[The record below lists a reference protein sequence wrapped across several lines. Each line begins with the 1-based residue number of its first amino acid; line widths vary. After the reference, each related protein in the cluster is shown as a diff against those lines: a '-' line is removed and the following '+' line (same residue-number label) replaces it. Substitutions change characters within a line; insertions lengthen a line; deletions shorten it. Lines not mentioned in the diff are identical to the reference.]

1 MGTIPHGYLPGD
13 DFPVYDASDTYLDT
27 ATVPAGYYG
36 GDQLEFFRSMLHK
49 KRTTRK
55 SAYGKTAAMSLAF
68 TVVCIV
74 LISKLVGWWRT
85 RTRKVRKPGADY
97 PSVPSAADA
106 REAKRRQR
114 EEQNAQRKAARASRD
129 AAAQL
134 ARREA
139 DARSRELRA
148 MRKEETQCRKVW
160 TAVKRRDAATL
171 LASLGRVRCA
181 KRLVAVTRAALVVQ
195 RASRVPGVIGLR
207 RAVRKAHQCAFDAL
221 DAATRASEAADIAAE
236 AADSHMCAWPLQ
248 RCFRAHMF
256 RRGFYVAYLQRFCRV
271 LLAKKRIAAKRRKRA
286 HRRGRNAVVL
296 WQRAWRARRPQ
307 ARKRAAAA
315 LAGELLF
322 AEEKRLQRKKRRE
335 QERRARAREN
345 EKRRKSDRK
354 GWLEKRAAANKA
366 ADSAAD
372 ALWSTLARS
381 EACAAI
387 VVKGARG
394 PRAEKVNGLY
404 RASRKATRPP
414 LFSSKGAHLF
424 VAKKEGTWAWILGD
438 WSAYEASEARGWATS
453 TTVCVGAPPCGKHDF
468 LVADGRGGFQ
478 LQWLHCEVVSSR
490 SIAADDALLVASYA
504 SQRAAKAVAAAA
516 RHATVCA
523 TQNAK
528 MPQVKTARVRQA
540 AAARAFKAAK
550 EADNA
555 IAQACQMAGKARD
568 DLASLRSARKMVAK
582 ARDDGATSQAWR
594 DIADEA
600 IDKLDA
606 RLHEARKIRDAVKAR
621 ESESTAQGAANC
633 AVDLIADDIMEA
645 LVRAEAARADAALA
659 KDLRDLCQD
668 CGVSQLARYALFR
681 EEVRDVET
689 LEVVLEDDGWAELL
703 LDAATRGT
711 LRKAMGL
718 LAAKAEADD
727 AAFFW
732 GDD

>member
-1 MGTIPHGYLPGD
+1 M
-13 DFPVYDASDTYLDT
+13 
-27 ATVPAGYYG
+27 
-36 GDQLEFFRSMLHK
+36 
-49 KRTTRK
+49 
-55 SAYGKTAAMSLAF
+55 
-68 TVVCIV
+68 
-74 LISKLVGWWRT
+74 
-85 RTRKVRKPGADY
+85 
-97 PSVPSAADA
+97 
-106 REAKRRQR
+106 
-114 EEQNAQRKAARASRD
+114 
-129 AAAQL
+129 
-134 ARREA
+134 
-139 DARSRELRA
+139 
-148 MRKEETQCRKVW
+148 
-160 TAVKRRDAATL
+160 
-171 LASLGRVRCA
+171 
-181 KRLVAVTRAALVVQ
+181 
-195 RASRVPGVIGLR
+195 
-207 RAVRKAHQCAFDAL
+207 
-221 DAATRASEAADIAAE
+221 
-236 AADSHMCAWPLQ
+236 
-248 RCFRAHMF
+248 
-256 RRGFYVAYLQRFCRV
+256 
-271 LLAKKRIAAKRRKRA
+271 LAKKRLAAKRRRA
-286 HRRGRNAVVL
+286 AQRRGRNAVIL

-335 QERRARAREN
+335 AERKQRAREN

-366 ADSAAD
+366 ADAAAD
-372 ALWSTLARS
+372 ALWATLAAR
-381 EACAAI
+381 EGCAAI
-387 VVKGARG
+387 VIEGARG

-438 WSAYEASEARGWATS
+438 TSAYEASEARGWATS
-453 TTVCVGAPPCGKHDF
+453 TTVEVGAPPCGKHDF

-478 LQWLHCEVVSSR
+478 LQWLRCEVVSSR
-490 SIAADDALLVASYA
+490 TVAAEDALSVAAYA
-504 SQRAAKAVAAAA
+504 SQRAAKAASAAA

-523 TQNAK
+523 TQNSK

-550 EADNA
+550 EADHN

-582 ARDDGATSQAWR
+582 ARDDGAASQAWR

-621 ESESTAQGAANC
+621 ETENSATGAANC

-645 LVRAEAARADAALA
+645 LVRAESARADAALA
-659 KDLRDLCQD
+659 KDLRDLCRD

-689 LEVVLEDDGWAELL
+689 LEVVLEDAAEAELL
-703 LDAATRGT
+703 LDAATIDT
-711 LRKAMGL
+711 LRKALGL
-718 LAAKAEADD
+718 LAQKNEADD

>member
-1 MGTIPHGYLPGD
+1 MWITIPHGYLPGD
-13 DFPVYDASDTYLDT
+13 DFPVYDASDTYLGT

-49 KRTTRK
+49 KRSTKNK
-55 SAYGKTAAMSLAF
+55 SAYGKTAAKQLRGAGDAAMSLAF

-106 REAKRRQR
+106 REAKRRLR
-114 EEQNAQRKAARASRD
+114 EEQNAQRKASRASRD
-129 AAAQL
+129 AAAQR
-134 ARREA
+134 ARMEA

-148 MRKEETQCRKVW
+148 IRKEETQCRKVW

-171 LASLGRVRCA
+171 LASVGRVRCA

-221 DAATRASEAADIAAE
+221 DAATRASEAADEAAE
-236 AADSHMCAWPLQ
+236 RADSHMCAWPLQ

-271 LLAKKRIAAKRRKRA
+271 LLAKKRLAAKRRRA
-286 HRRGRNAVVL
+286 AQRRGRNAVVL
-296 WQRAWRARRPQ
+296 WHDARVNAVLTSAWSSRRSVVVLCPWRRRRRGAARRRRARDGAARDRLVRRRQRAWRARRPQ
-307 ARKRAAAA
+307 ARRRAAAA

-335 QERRARAREN
+335 AERKARAREN

-366 ADSAAD
+366 ADAAAD

-387 VVKGARG
+387 VIKGARG

-478 LQWLHCEVVSSR
+478 LQWLRCEIVSSR
-490 SIAADDALLVASYA
+490 SAAADDALAVAAYA
-504 SQRAAKAVAAAA
+504 SQRAAKAVSAAA
-516 RHATVCA
+516 RHATVSVC
-523 TQNAK
+523 
-528 MPQVKTARVRQA
+528 
-540 AAARAFKAAK
+540 
-550 EADNA
+550 
-555 IAQACQMAGKARD
+555 
-568 DLASLRSARKMVAK
+568 
-582 ARDDGATSQAWR
+582 
-594 DIADEA
+594 
-600 IDKLDA
+600 
-606 RLHEARKIRDAVKAR
+606 
-621 ESESTAQGAANC
+621 
-633 AVDLIADDIMEA
+633 
-645 LVRAEAARADAALA
+645 
-659 KDLRDLCQD
+659 
-668 CGVSQLARYALFR
+668 
-681 EEVRDVET
+681 VEINQ
-689 LEVVLEDDGWAELL
+689 
-703 LDAATRGT
+703 
-711 LRKAMGL
+711 
-718 LAAKAEADD
+718 
-727 AAFFW
+727 
-732 GDD
+732 